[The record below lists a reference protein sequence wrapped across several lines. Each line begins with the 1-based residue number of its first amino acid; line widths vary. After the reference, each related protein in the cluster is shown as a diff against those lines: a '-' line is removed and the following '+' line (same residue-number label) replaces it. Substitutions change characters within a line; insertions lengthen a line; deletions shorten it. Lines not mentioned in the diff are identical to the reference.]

1 VRDLIS
7 KDQDKVQ
14 DSIVKVLSTIKEN
27 LTPEVFNR
35 VSSDQI
41 SEIKSLEKDFNSKK
55 IPFSELLK
63 KLGDLLD

>member
-1 VRDLIS
+1 MRDLIS